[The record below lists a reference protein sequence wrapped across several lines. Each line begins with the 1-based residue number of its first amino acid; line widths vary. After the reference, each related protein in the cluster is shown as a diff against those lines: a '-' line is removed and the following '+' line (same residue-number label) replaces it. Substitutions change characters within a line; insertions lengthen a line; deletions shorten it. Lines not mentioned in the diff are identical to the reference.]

1 MARIGVVGAG
11 ISGLVCAR
19 TLARAGHRVMVFE
32 KSGNLGGRCATRK
45 WEGHLV
51 DHGAQYFTLIQE
63 SRRQEIAGA
72 CALAG
77 LAVPVVDAEGREVP
91 GRGERYYLKN
101 GNNQLAVYLAGGL
114 EVRLEHEL
122 REVSPLGKGWALGGE
137 WVDAV
142 VSSAPLPQTEALFRL
157 KWDGAEYV
165 PCLAFLY
172 EYEGEWAGLSRTRYA
187 VSEPSWELAWS
198 ACENHKENRIRG
210 ARTVFVVH
218 ASEDFSRKHLEADTP
233 DAAGLLR
240 RDLEVIWGLSGC
252 RLLNT
257 SGHRWRHARSRFQV
271 DLGAGLPPGLFVTGD
286 SQCESRIETVW
297 EAGSQTAQRVQAYLE
312 NVDGGARSEGREL
325 AS

>member
-19 TLARAGHRVMVFE
+19 TLARAGHRVVVFE
-32 KSGNLGGRCATRK
+32 KSGSLGGRCATRT
-45 WEGHLV
+45 WEGHVV
-51 DHGAQYFTLIQE
+51 DHGAQYFTLTQE
-63 SRRQEIAGA
+63 SRCREIAEA
-72 CALAG
+72 CCLAR
-77 LAVPVVDAEGREVP
+77 LAVPVVDAEGREIP

-101 GNNQLAVYLAGGL
+101 GNSQLAAYLAGGL

-142 VSSAPLPQTEALFRL
+142 VSSAPLPQTEDLFRL
-157 KWDGAEYV
+157 KWDGAEYL

-172 EYEGEWAGLSRTRYA
+172 EYEGEWAGLSRARYA

-198 ACENHKENRIRG
+198 ACENHKEGRIQG

-218 ASEDFSRKHLEADTP
+218 ASEGFSRKHLEAHTP
-233 DAAGLLR
+233 DLAGMLR

-252 RLLNT
+252 RLLKT
-257 SGHRWRHARSRFQV
+257 SGHRWRHARSRFPV
-271 DLGAGLPPGLFVTGD
+271 NLGSGLPPGLFITGD

-297 EAGSQTAQRVQAYLE
+297 EAGSETARQVRAYLE
-312 NVDGGARSEGREL
+312 TADGGAMADGPEALS
-325 AS
+325 